1 MCPLHEHQLHKMDF
15 SIMTLK
21 TYTFVYIFGGITFI
35 PLVFVIFFVYS
46 WIVLPDVDQTV
57 FKSFKKYSFL
67 NKKNRLKTLDSLDE
81 ATGVYKTGWIR
92 VTREV
97 DEMDIE
103 NIENKMSGT
112 EGGTGNNIAGQT
124 PGNNMSGG
132 ILNTT
137 NVKKQRKGPALFFAV
152 LKHGNLFLYDKENR
166 SDVKYVIVLAQYHV
180 SIYPKGSKDG
190 ELFTRTHAICLSREK
205 NEQKK
210 LKKDTESILDETRPR
225 NKFLIYNSNPSDQED
240 WYFLLIQASKT
251 LDKKCEWKENPC
263 VSAVPLIFHSKHM
276 SKLIHA
282 IHSTDAQLETRWLNA
297 LLGRLFLGLY
307 RTRFSQEYII
317 EKIRK
322 KVSRIKKPG
331 FLSDIVVK
339 GVDIGDSIPYI
350 TCPRLRDLS
359 SDGQL
364 NIDAMITYNGN
375 FRIEIATT
383 ATLNLGSRFKARQVE
398 LMLAVILKKFEGT
411 LALIIKPPPSNR
423 LWYGFY
429 EMPKIDMTIE
439 PIVFSKQITYS
450 MILKV
455 IENRIRETIHNTL
468 VFPYME
474 DFEFYDTTDQFFR
487 GGIWDHSKMQEKE
500 SESEKEISVIEK
512 QESNEETLLDVL
524 DDIKEK
530 SNLSKMVS
538 TNSENEAPNKSKHS
552 ILLTTLRSSGSE
564 VKKNPL
570 KRSSSYNTISDNSSL
585 VDLENRSSTEIP
597 SGDKSFKDLCGKSF
611 VTAAAISAF
620 GKSTV
625 LPKTFN
631 KISHFK
637 TPKSEDISKL
647 DIELDK
653 KAIDVENESITS
665 STSTNSF
672 KSSFTTKKERLSA
685 AFATMR
691 ENTIF
696 DNKRKSESGEKSS
709 LSSSV
714 SSATNTVRRWGANY
728 IAKRHGN
735 TSIDSESLNYTSSHT
750 SPLSFQVNKKKTSSS
765 NLNENPPDY
774 SEISTDSIVYDSLQL
789 SEPSCATTTDTVHAF
804 SNKHISIPEPLES
817 MTEQSYTIS
826 KPFSQRTDLDYDTLL
841 PKQRPIPPI
850 LPMRRD
856 LPSPP
861 ALPARRNVVK
871 QIIIPEPSKTLD
883 NANSHKTNVDSDDR
897 VVDCDDKNVD
907 HDIIAENLFQDS
919 SEKNDESK
927 NNNELE
933 NSIEQKSSF
942 ELDNIIELENTIELD
957 NITEPED
964 TTQLADTS
972 KLDGIAESENSME
985 LEDMVELEDIINSK
999 SIKRST
1005 NTI

>member
-1 MCPLHEHQLHKMDF
+1 MEIPSFRLQH
-15 SIMTLK
+15 SRTVLK
-21 TYTFVYIFGGITFI
+21 S
-35 PLVFVIFFVYS
+35 L
-46 WIVLPDVDQTV
+46 
-57 FKSFKKYSFL
+57 KKLSLL
-67 NKKNRLKTLDSLDE
+67 NKKGGLRTLDSPDD
-81 ATGVYKTGWIR
+81 AAGIYKTGWIR
-92 VTREV
+92 VIREV
-97 DEMDIE
+97 DDAETENFDI
-103 NIENKMSGT
+103 KSAGT
-112 EGGTGNNIAGQT
+112 DAPAGNHVAGHAQAGSIA
-124 PGNNMSGG
+124 SGG
-132 ILNTT
+132 SGAAG
-137 NVKKQRKGPALFFAV
+137 VKKQRKGPVLFFAV
-152 LKHGNLFLYDKENR
+152 LKHRNLFLYDKENR

-180 SIYPKGSKDG
+180 SIWPKGSRDG
-190 ELFTRTHAICLSREK
+190 EIFSRTHAICLSQEK

-210 LKKDTESILDETRPR
+210 QKSDAESILEETRPR

-251 LDKKCEWKENPC
+251 ADKKCEWREDPS
-263 VSAVPLIFHSKHM
+263 VSAVPLIFHPKHM
-276 SKLIHA
+276 SKLIHT

-297 LLGRLFLGLY
+297 LLGRLFLALY

-317 EKIRK
+317 EKIK
-322 KVSRIKKPG
+322 KKISRIKKPG

-350 TCPRLRDLS
+350 TSPRLRDLS

-364 NIDAMITYNGN
+364 NIDAMITYNGS
-375 FRIEIATT
+375 FRIEISTT

-429 EMPKIDMTIE
+429 EMPRIDMTIE

-455 IENRIRETIHNTL
+455 IENRIRETIHNSL

-474 DFEFYDTTDQFFR
+474 DFEFYNTTDQFFR
-487 GGIWDHSKMQEKE
+487 GGIWDHSRIQEE
-500 SESEKEISVIEK
+500 DPEKEISVTEK
-512 QESNEETLLDVL
+512 KESNDEALLDEL

-530 SNLSKMVS
+530 SNLSKMAS
-538 TNSENEAPNKSKHS
+538 ANSENDLSNKSKQS
-552 ILLTTLRSSGSE
+552 ILLTTLRSSVSE
-564 VKKNPL
+564 AKKDSL

-585 VDLENRSSTEIP
+585 VELENRSSTEIP

-631 KISHFK
+631 KISHYK
-637 TPKSEDISKL
+637 TAKSEDINKL

-653 KAIDVENESITS
+653 KSVDAENESITS

-696 DNKRKSESGEKSS
+696 DNRRKSESGEKSS

-735 TSIDSESLNYTSSHT
+735 TSVDSESLNYASSHT
-750 SPLSFQVNKKKTSSS
+750 FPLNFQVNKKKELP
-765 NLNENPPDY
+765 NILDENPPDY
-774 SEISTDSIVYDSLQL
+774 SEISTDSIVYDPLQV
-789 SEPSCATTTDTVHAF
+789 SESSSATTTDTLHAF
-804 SNKHISIPEPLES
+804 SNKHISIPEPIQSL
-817 MTEQSYTIS
+817 TEQSYIIS
-826 KPFSQRTDLDYDTLL
+826 KPFGQRTDLDYDALL
-841 PKQRPIPPI
+841 LKQRPMPPI
-850 LPMRRD
+850 PPMRRD
-856 LPSPP
+856 LPLPP
-861 ALPARRNVVK
+861 ALPARRNLAK
-871 QIIIPEPSKTLD
+871 QVTVSELSETLD
-883 NANSHKTNVDSDDR
+883 NTSSYETNVDHNDKD
-897 VVDCDDKNVD
+897 VNLDDKDVNLDDKDVD
-907 HDIIAENLFQDS
+907 LDDKDVNQDVIAENLFQDS
-919 SEKNDESK
+919 CEKNDESN
-927 NNNELE
+927 NNNESE
-933 NSIEQKSSF
+933 DSIEHKNSF
-942 ELDNIIELENTIELD
+942 ELD

-964 TTQLADTS
+964 AIQLADTS
-972 KLDGIAESENSME
+972 KLDDMVESENSTE
-985 LEDMVELEDIINSK
+985 SEDMVVLEDIINSD
-999 SIKRST
+999 SLRST
-1005 NTI
+1005 NSI